1 MLSLLLLLASPAFAE
16 LQPAFDLPTQAD
28 QLRQLGVPADQCAAA
43 LRTMQEAGL
52 SAEQAQ
58 LVLLAANQGARVHGP
73 VPAFDALIQESLEK
87 GLRGSELSAAIDLAH
102 AESGQGA
109 DLIREGSPAE
119 GTGAPPK
126 GSPEPAAPIPQ
137 QAPEPPDASSEPSP
151 ETPK

>member
-1 MLSLLLLLASPAFAE
+1 MLSLLLLLTAPAFAE

-28 QLRQLGVPADQCAAA
+28 QLRQLGVPADQCTAA
-43 LRTMQEAGL
+43 LRAMQDAGL

-73 VPAFDALIQESLEK
+73 IPDFDTLVQESLEK
-87 GLRGSELSAAIDLAH
+87 GLRGTELSAAITLAH
-102 AESGQGA
+102 AQSGQGT
-109 DLIREGSPAE
+109 DTIREGSPAE

-126 GSPEPAAPIPQ
+126 GSPEPATPVPQ
-137 QAPEPPDASSEPSP
+137 QAPEPPDAPSEPGP